1 MPTPVLADTS
11 AWVDFLQARKGP
23 GCAGMGQLL
32 SSRAAVLCHL
42 VRAELLPFMPR
53 FPPTLS
59 WLPVL
64 SDPPD
69 LWDRVIACQ
78 RILLRHGGPAA
89 VPDLILVATAL
100 HHRIPVFSTDDD
112 FERYAAALPLKLW
125 TPPDPGP
132 GA

>member
-1 MPTPVLADTS
+1 MA
-11 AWVDFLQARKGP
+11 
-23 GCAGMGQLL
+23 QLL

-53 FPPTLS
+53 FPPNLS

-69 LWDRVIACQ
+69 LWERVIHCQ
-78 RILLRHGGPAA
+78 RTLLRHGGPGA

-100 HHRIPVFSTDDD
+100 HHRIPVFSVDED
-112 FERYAAALPLKLW
+112 FGRYADALPLRLW
-125 TPPDPGP
+125 VPS
-132 GA
+132 